1 MGVSPIH
8 PVIQPITIDTIL
20 NNNAL
25 NIGVNIGDGLNFGK
39 CEQIFTQTQFN
50 DKILGVVYGFSIF
63 FSHELGAL
71 TILTY

>member
-1 MGVSPIH
+1 MGLSPIH

-25 NIGVNIGDGLNFGK
+25 NIGDGLNFGK
-39 CEQIFTQTQFN
+39 CEQTFTQTQFN